1 MNQVYK
7 RLRGL
12 PGPPPLCELFCKKST
27 DSNYLSPFG
36 RFFTDFSQ
44 ALPKFHV
51 TSSINEANHM
61 FHEVLRI
68 WSFVPGIVTAI
79 WYGGF
84 NAARYGWSLG
94 RKTFFLHYLQ
104 HVKSPQGNH

>member
-1 MNQVYK
+1 
-7 RLRGL
+7 
-12 PGPPPLCELFCKKST
+12 
-27 DSNYLSPFG
+27 
-36 RFFTDFSQ
+36 
-44 ALPKFHV
+44 
-51 TSSINEANHM
+51 M

-68 WSFVPGIVTAI
+68 WSFVPGIATAI

-84 NAARYGWSLG
+84 NATRYGWSLG